1 MVVLRSKSYIETM
14 SEFYR
19 IKRIVN
25 SWLGSRVKRR
35 RSSTYEQDDPRMI
48 LNDLGLQMS
57 PEALAFVADDSFR
70 REDMLM
76 QLYAAEEELD
86 VDLVLNNVQL
96 DPIWDPKVYVGDG
109 KFAITV
115 VVRREEVLVVEFDY
129 PDAKGP
135 MRGPDGQGFSARDS
149 AEAGEGPVIDVE
161 IE

>member
-1 MVVLRSKSYIETM
+1 M

-25 SWLGSRVKRR
+25 SWLGSRNKRR
-35 RSSTYEQDDPRMI
+35 RSATYEKDDPRMI

-76 QLYAAEEELD
+76 QIYAAEEELD
-86 VDLVLNNVQL
+86 VDLVLDNVRF
-96 DPIWDPKVYVGDG
+96 DPIWDPKVYVGDQ

-115 VVRREEVLVVEFDY
+115 VVRREEVVVVEFDY
-129 PDAKGP
+129 PDAKAPMTGP
-135 MRGPDGQGFSARDS
+135 EGQGFSAR
-149 AEAGEGPVIDVE
+149 EAGDSGPVIDVE